1 MTIDYKIL
9 FSSYCNV
16 QYKPKYLQSQVGFI
30 LEIQGWVNTPHKP
43 INIINY
49 INGLEANHI
58 IISADTKS
66 VFDQI
71 QHDFLINILN
81 IVGLEIIYFM
91 IIKATYEGYI
101 TNIILYR
108 KNIRNLSC
116 CFFQPFLLAHLH
128 FVFTSADP

>member
-1 MTIDYKIL
+1 MDLRQIT
-9 FSSYCNV
+9 SS
-16 QYKPKYLQSQVGFI
+16 SQQ
-30 LEIQGWVNTPHKP
+30 IQ
-43 INIINY
+43 
-49 INGLEANHI
+49 
-58 IISADTKS
+58 KS

>member
-58 IISADTKS
+58 IISADTKKC
-66 VFDQI
+66 
-71 QHDFLINILN
+71 L
-81 IVGLEIIYFM
+81 
-91 IIKATYEGYI
+91 
-101 TNIILYR
+101 
-108 KNIRNLSC
+108 
-116 CFFQPFLLAHLH
+116 
-128 FVFTSADP
+128 